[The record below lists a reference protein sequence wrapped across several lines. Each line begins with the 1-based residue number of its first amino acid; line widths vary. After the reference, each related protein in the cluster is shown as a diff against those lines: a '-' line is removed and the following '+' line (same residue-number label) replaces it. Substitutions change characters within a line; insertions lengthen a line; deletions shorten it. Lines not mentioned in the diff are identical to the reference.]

1 MNFANNVEEYYL
13 EIPNFKTWKTVV
25 LLSIIVVPVGL
36 FVAFKLTER
45 TSEAPTIAE
54 TITLEPVRW
63 EFERPSYSTKI
74 TENVTSENITGVYS
88 SEDFLMN
95 SIITIDCCS
104 GDWRDGEWWSAF
116 GSQYLTMN
124 VSATAF
130 VPVGYMVSVNV
141 SFQEDYTAS
150 QVGLYGN
157 EWSFSFNNLSLID
170 YTSGLVGTQKAF
182 FNMKSLNNP
191 AQASFWRL
199 AEWVLRSL
207 YNQSHLL
214 RINVEFTY
222 FNGTVY
228 KRVIQPFVLK
238 VFPDDNNSFE
248 TAEEL
253 SVNQTRRA
261 YIGSPIDPFDQIDYY
276 KIWLEEG
283 TTVILNL
290 NYLGGGG
297 IETYVYG
304 PNGTLEACLLNRGN
318 SSLKQLMLKITK
330 TGWRCIKLA
339 APDGGHFIYT
349 VTVTTQ
355 SDEA

>member
-1 MNFANNVEEYYL
+1 MNFANHAEEYYL
-13 EIPNFKTWKTVV
+13 EAPNLKTWKTAV

-45 TSEAPTIAE
+45 TSEAQTVAE
-54 TITLEPVRW
+54 TVTLEPVRW
-63 EFERPSYSTKI
+63 EFERPSFSTKV
-74 TENVTSENITGVYS
+74 TENDTNENITALYFS
-88 SEDFLMN
+88 NDFLAN
-95 SIITIDCCS
+95 PTITIYSYCS
-104 GDWRDGEWWSAF
+104 ESEFEF
-116 GSQYLTMN
+116 GSSCFRMV
-124 VSATAF
+124 VSS
-130 VPVGYMVSVNV
+130 MVSVQGGYIVYVNV

-150 QVGLYGN
+150 RVGLFKEPDLATHLY
-157 EWSFSFNNLSLID
+157 NLSTVESVD
-170 YTSGLVGTQKAF
+170 GLVGAQKAYF
-182 FNMKSLNNP
+182 SLMGVNNP
-191 AQASFWRL
+191 QYASFRKPTVWL
-199 AEWVLRSL
+199 LRSL

-261 YIGSPIDPFDQIDYY
+261 YVGCPIDPFDRVDYY
-276 KIWLEEG
+276 KVWLEEG

-318 SSLKQLMLKITK
+318 SSLKQLMLKINK
-330 TGWRCIKLA
+330 TGWRYIKLA

-349 VTVTTQ
+349 VTVITQ